1 MRISDWSSDVC
12 SSDLIFSVIGELFL
26 SRPRGG
32 ICTRLGLRS
41 GALATLPPSQREN
54 RLSQRVNL
62 GLLPH
67 AFSLVLAGTLP
78 LGLVVRFGWFFTV
91 TVRTFLA
98 SAFATR
104 PRLVFTRRRGLFG
117 FRTDRRTTSGL
128 PGRAGTT
135 DGLSFRIGTS

>member
-32 ICTRLGLRS
+32 ICTRLGLRG

-62 GLLPH
+62 GLLPN
-67 AFSLVLAGTLP
+67 AFSLVLAGPLA
-78 LGLVVRFGWFFTV
+78 LGLVVRFGRPFTV
-91 TVRTFLA
+91 TVRIFLA
-98 SAFATR
+98 FSILLR
-104 PRLVFTRRRGLFG
+104 LRLVFNRLRGHLG
-117 FRTDRRTTSGL
+117 FRLLIR
-128 PGRAGTT
+128 P
-135 DGLSFRIGTS
+135 SFP